1 METKQSNTRRRFF
14 GQLASSTAVAAGLAL
29 APQALQALQAGSGT
43 MGFPDTLDSIPMGD
57 GDLDPIIKKIGSM
70 SHPLA
75 FDMSSVNPWGLMWSN
90 VYYVTNKETGTP
102 ENELGI
108 LNVLRHHGMIFAL
121 DDATIEKYQLGE
133 FFGFNDPITNKPA
146 LRNPYYTP
154 EEGVFPL
161 PGLAGIKGLQD
172 MGTEFF
178 VCDMA
183 RKVYS
188 QFVGQK
194 READP
199 AVVYEDFVKGT
210 LPGIHGAPS
219 GVWALGRLAEN
230 NIAYVD
236 ACVG

>member
-1 METKQSNTRRRFF
+1 MKAKNLNTRRKFI
-14 GQLASSTAVAAGLAL
+14 GQLTSGAIAAAGLAI
-29 APQALQALQAGSGT
+29 APQVIRANSGAEKLAIDLNKMPVNDT
-43 MGFPDTLDSIPMGD
+43 DPDMVLNKLGQSE
-57 GDLDPIIKKIGSM
+57 
-70 SHPLA
+70 HPVA

-90 VYYVTNKETGTP
+90 VYYITNNETGTV
-102 ENELGI
+102 ESKLGI
-108 LNVLRHHGMIFAL
+108 LNVLRQHGMIFAL
-121 DDATIEKYQLGE
+121 DDATIKKYKLGE

-154 EEGVFPL
+154 EDGVFPI

-172 MGTEFF
+172 NGAQFF

-194 READP
+194 AGVSPEE
-199 AVVYEDFVKGT
+199 VYKDFVKGT
-210 LPGIHGAPS
+210 LPGIVAAPS

-230 NIAYVD
+230 KIAYID
-236 ACVG
+236 ASVG